1 MKPKERMLCTLER
14 FSTAMLAAL
23 GYLPAAGLVLAAG
36 ALAASAGLGAVVP
49 ALQWPPL
56 ALLGH
61 VAYDGMMAIVQN
73 LSVVFCVGIAAFTA
87 RRDKHQAGMIALLSY
102 LVFLTAGHTTLQ
114 QLGRLAAADPTL
126 GLYGSGQAVVL
137 GIQTVDMGV
146 TGGVLLGFLTG
157 WVYNQTCE
165 KKFRPAPLRIY
176 GGVRWSFLCMTAV
189 SAGLGLASCFVWPP
203 IQQAVDGLTGWIA
216 AAGDAGLF
224 LYGFLER
231 VLIPTGLHHLIYIPF
246 QFSSVGGTLTV
257 GEHVY
262 TGAYAVLMAEYNMG
276 LPFSDSIRWMYTG
289 FTKTFGYFGIVAA
302 FIWCARPEKRRRTAA
317 MLCPLLLTAALA
329 SVTEPL
335 DFLFCFLSPVLWLAH
350 GAIAGTFMVLLDV
363 CGVTGFTSGLLSS
376 LAMNLSAGVERTH
389 YPVLYLL
396 AAAEIA
402 VYFMVF
408 TFLIRRFDLRTPGR
422 EEEAPTQAPAGREEG
437 FPFKALVAALGG
449 RENILRVD
457 NCLTRLRVWVQ
468 DPGRLDEK
476 ALHSLA
482 PDGLGC
488 HGKEVQMVFGFD
500 AGELRRQLDDLLEKN
515 ALSS

>member
-1 MKPKERMLCTLER
+1 MKPNERMLRALER

-36 ALAASAGLGAVVP
+36 ALAVSAGLGTVVP

-61 VAYDGMMAIVQN
+61 LAYDGMMAIVQN
-73 LSVVFCVGIAAFTA
+73 LSVVFCVGIAAFLA
-87 RRDKHQAGMIALLSY
+87 RRDKQQAGMIALLSY
-102 LVFLTAGHTTLQ
+102 LVFLTAGHTTLD

-137 GIQTVDMGV
+137 GVQTVDMGV

-157 WVYNQTCE
+157 WVYNRTCE
-165 KKFRPAPLRIY
+165 KTFRLAPLRIY
-176 GGVRWSFLCMTAV
+176 GGVRWSFLCMAGAA
-189 SAGLGLASCFVWPP
+189 AGLGLLSCFLWPP
-203 IQQAVDGLTGWIA
+203 IQRAVDGLTGWIA
-216 AAGDAGLF
+216 AAGETGLF

-246 QFSSVGGTLTV
+246 QFSSLGGTLTV
-257 GEHVY
+257 GDHVY
-262 TGAYAVLMAEYNMG
+262 TGAYAVLMAEYSMG
-276 LPFSDSIRWMYTG
+276 LPFSDGIRWMYVG

-302 FIWCARPEKRRRTAA
+302 MIWCARPEKRRRTAA
-317 MLCPLLLTAALA
+317 MLCPLLLTATLA

-389 YPVLYLL
+389 YPALYLL

-402 VYFMVF
+402 VYFIVF
-408 TFLIRRFDLRTPGR
+408 TFLIQRLDLRTPGR
-422 EEEAPTQAPAGREEG
+422 EEDAPVQAPVEREEG

-449 RENILRVD
+449 RENIFRVD
-457 NCLTRLRVWVQ
+457 NCLTRLRVWVR
-468 DPGRLDEK
+468 DPGRLDVK
-476 ALHSLA
+476 ALHVLA
-482 PDGLGC
+482 PEGLGC
-488 HGKEVQMVFGFD
+488 HGKEVQLVFGFD
-500 AGELRRQLDDLLEKN
+500 AEQLRRQLDELLETS